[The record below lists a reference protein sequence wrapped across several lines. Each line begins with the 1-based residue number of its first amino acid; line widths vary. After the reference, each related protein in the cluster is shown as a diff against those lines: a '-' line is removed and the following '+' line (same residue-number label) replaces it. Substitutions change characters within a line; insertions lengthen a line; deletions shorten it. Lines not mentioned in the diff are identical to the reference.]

1 MVACNDIT
9 ATIYKI
15 VFRDD
20 EQVVGWTYAMTED
33 LAEIITDAMI
43 EKGWE
48 ADYFKI
54 DF

>member
-1 MVACNDIT
+1 MVACNDVP

-20 EQVVGWTYAMTED
+20 ENNVGWTHTMSEE
-33 LAEIITDAMI
+33 LAQIIVENMI
-43 EKGWE
+43 LKGWE

>member
-1 MVACNDIT
+1 MVACNDVT

-20 EQVVGWTYAMTED
+20 EQEVGWTYAMSED
-33 LAEIITDAMI
+33 LAEIITEAMI

-54 DF
+54 VF

>member
-1 MVACNDIT
+1 MVTCNDVT

-33 LAEIITDAMI
+33 LAELITNAMI